1 MIWEQAENKLEKEF
15 YFNNFKE
22 ALQFVN
28 QVGSLAEQLN
38 HHPDI
43 LLYAYKKVKI
53 TLTTHNE
60 GKVTAKDYELAKQ
73 IDQISL

>member
-1 MIWEQAENKLEKEF
+1 MIWEQAENKLEREF

-53 TLTTHNE
+53 TLTTHSE